1 MSRYTDYFKIIGE
14 YGPCIYRG
22 DEDLCNYISEMLPY
36 SQSRKELM
44 MYHDL
49 RVIDRQVG
57 FRPKPDAKHRVG
69 KVGRMLKQIIP
80 DIDDYYLEKVS
91 SAVNGEYLVDT
102 SAWVYTEGNNFEEA
116 FAGEYRKES
125 YFDTTNDKKSHFN
138 SCMRYDYVGQEGYP
152 AHPATAYDTG
162 DFKVAVLY
170 DEEGLM
176 LARTVICTLTNTRA
190 PIYCTSDKAYS
201 VFVERLTAEGVT
213 IAIFRDWKGARFKN
227 IDHRADCHDY
237 KVLPYIDLDPTKLM
251 LNPADDMFYY
261 HGGGY
266 EVKDC
271 TVTVNASGAS
281 GLVEFV
287 KKKEKTRTEELELHG
302 EFDSST
308 SGFINQETPTIS
320 TRNGNNMA
328 ELRRVVQR
336 YQEMREQANA
346 TTT

>member
-14 YGPCIYRG
+14 YGPCIHRG
-22 DEDLCNYISEMLPY
+22 DEDLCDFISGILPFA
-36 SQSRKELM
+36 QSRRELM

-49 RVIDRQVG
+49 RVVNNQVG

-80 DIDDYYLEKVS
+80 DIDDYDLEKVS

-116 FAGEYRKES
+116 FTGKFMKES
-125 YFDTTNDKKSHFN
+125 YFDTTNDKKSQYN
-138 SCMRYDYVGQEGYP
+138 SCMRYDYVGKDGYP

-162 DFKVAVLY
+162 DFKVATLY
-170 DEEGLM
+170 NEEGLM

-190 PIYCTSDKAYS
+190 PIYCVSNKAYS

-213 IAIFRDWKGARFKN
+213 IAISRDWKGARFKN
-227 IDHRADCHDY
+227 IDHTDDCHDY
-237 KVLPYIDLDPTKLM
+237 KVLPYIDLDHTKLM

-261 HGGGY
+261 YGGGY

-271 TVTVNASGAS
+271 TGTVNASGAT
-281 GLVEFV
+281 GLAEFRRV
-287 KKKEKTRTEELELHG
+287 IKKPSTEG
-302 EFDSST
+302 TFQPSS
-308 SGFINQETPTIS
+308 NACS
-320 TRNGNNMA
+320 TVTVSTGYERDMA
-328 ELRRVVQR
+328 ELRSAIQR
-336 YQEMREQANA
+336 YQELRGELMGEANA